1 MYCGYITTI
10 KEIHKHSN
18 ADRLA
23 CATIF
28 GNNVIV
34 DLTYEPGKRVV
45 YFPVDGQLS
54 EEFCKDNDLVRRK
67 DESGKQVGGYLDPD
81 KRNIRAIK
89 LRGEKSEGL
98 ALPIESLSKY
108 CNVDELK
115 DGDQIT
121 ILNGH
126 EICCK
131 YIPKRD
137 HSGGGSGGNR
147 TRSNKERD
155 KQEWPL
161 FEQHVETEQLAYNES
176 AFKPGDTCYITLKMH
191 GCFSSGCR
199 VNLWAGGRSKT
210 MSQVQPGDIVIG
222 FKDGKLVPSKVLDK
236 YNNGKETEWQKI
248 IIERNGMNGEK
259 YSKILCTPDHL
270 FYDWKLQK
278 YIRADSI
285 RAGDEIMMVKQTPIL
300 SREIKSV
307 LLGMYLGDGHYV
319 ERNRVSKLEFSHKID
334 HSSYLE
340 YIEKMCNGLV
350 KVEDRIYI
358 SGYGTQMMRAKT
370 KECVD
375 IYDFFNLW
383 INKTGGHK
391 LTDSILDYFDEISLA
406 YLYMDD
412 GSLSHSSIQTDR
424 AAIAICDYDDHDAT
438 LISKCIS
445 NLGIENV
452 LFKDPD
458 GYNRIR
464 INREASIKLFDMISR
479 YIPAVMRYKLPEEYR
494 NRDYIDTPFDLEYG
508 YKPIIVKVDSSE
520 HETHRK
526 MDKFDLHTETNN
538 YVVGGIL
545 VHNSSGRT
553 SNTIHVQ
560 QKKQTLMDKILHRP
574 PKYEL
579 SYDVISGTRRTVLRD
594 FDHGYY
600 GNDAFRKGFH
610 DFFAERLPKNTE
622 IFYEIVGWVDENTPI
637 MGRCKNKLIKD
648 PEFVKQ
654 YGEETVF
661 HYGCKPG
668 ESRCFVYRMT
678 MTNQDGFTVE
688 IPTEQCKLLCEKMG
702 VEFVPI
708 FEKFFFT
715 TWDDLMQRVEKYYD
729 GPDPIGKT
737 HIREGVVVRIENREK
752 FEAYKHK
759 NFSFKCLSGII
770 ADNTDADK
778 VDEEILSEM

>member
-67 DESGKQVGGYLDPD
+67 DENGKQVGGYLDPD

-131 YIPKRD
+131 YIPKRN

-176 AFKPGDTCYITLKMH
+176 AFKPGDTCYITLKVH
-191 GCFSSGCR
+191 GTS
-199 VNLWAGGRSKT
+199 A
-210 MSQVQPGDIVIG
+210 
-222 FKDGKLVPSKVLDK
+222 
-236 YNNGKETEWQKI
+236 
-248 IIERNGMNGEK
+248 
-259 YSKILCTPDHL
+259 
-270 FYDWKLQK
+270 
-278 YIRADSI
+278 
-285 RAGDEIMMVKQTPIL
+285 
-300 SREIKSV
+300 
-307 LLGMYLGDGHYV
+307 
-319 ERNRVSKLEFSHKID
+319 
-334 HSSYLE
+334 
-340 YIEKMCNGLV
+340 
-350 KVEDRIYI
+350 
-358 SGYGTQMMRAKT
+358 
-370 KECVD
+370 
-375 IYDFFNLW
+375 
-383 INKTGGHK
+383 
-391 LTDSILDYFDEISLA
+391 
-406 YLYMDD
+406 
-412 GSLSHSSIQTDR
+412 
-424 AAIAICDYDDHDAT
+424 
-438 LISKCIS
+438 
-445 NLGIENV
+445 
-452 LFKDPD
+452 
-458 GYNRIR
+458 
-464 INREASIKLFDMISR
+464 
-479 YIPAVMRYKLPEEYR
+479 
-494 NRDYIDTPFDLEYG
+494 
-508 YKPIIVKVDSSE
+508 
-520 HETHRK
+520 
-526 MDKFDLHTETNN
+526 
-538 YVVGGIL
+538 
-545 VHNSSGRT
+545 RT

-560 QKKQTLMDKILHRP
+560 QKKQTLVDKILHRP

-594 FDHGYY
+594 YEHGYY

-610 DFFAERLPKNTE
+610 DFFAERLPKGLE
-622 IFYEIVGWVDENTPI
+622 VFYEVAGWVDENTPI